1 MLSSCPSPAPRE
13 TELSIV
19 CRASVVAPSLQP
31 KQCVWLVKGLK
42 LMTKVGGFLLM
53 LSMVNLSWQAATA
66 DAWVMTWQGG
76 SRRLLAPRELLR
88 DKGGAQAPSAS
99 ALSGLLGN
107 SMGAAP
113 GAQMYMVVGFEV
125 MACSIARVAG
135 QKPSDVSCIDTLE
148 GRPPAPQE
156 VTKGMARDGDAS
168 WPDPPPPLPCPCACS
183 CAHTGPGAQAE
194 LDLSS
199 SRVTADIGHTEIF
212 RLMYDMNMLEGLQ
225 LSPAWVVSAGLL
237 LLFGQRM
244 GCLRVTHVWAQARSW
259 CTHMMCTGS

>member
-1 MLSSCPSPAPRE
+1 MQ
-13 TELSIV
+13 SI
-19 CRASVVAPSLQP
+19 SIAPSLQP
-31 KQCVWLVKGLK
+31 KQYVWLGKGLK
-42 LMTKVGGFLLM
+42 LITKVSCFLLM
-53 LSMVNLSWQAATA
+53 LSMVDLSWQAATA

-76 SRRLLAPRELLR
+76 SRRLLAPRELLK

-168 WPDPPPPLPCPCACS
+168 WPDPHPPLPCPCACS
-183 CAHTGPGAQAE
+183 CAHTGLGAQAE
-194 LDLSS
+194 LYLSS
-199 SRVTADIGHTEIF
+199 SRDIGHTEIF
-212 RLMYDMNMLEGLQ
+212 RLMYVMNMLEGLQ

-244 GCLRVTHVWAQARSW
+244 CRLRVTHVWAQAQSW
-259 CTHMMCTGS
+259 CTPTMSTGS